1 MKVDD
6 GSKSTPGFEE
16 YWFASKVPA
25 GAGPLLAEEEAE
37 DLFFGD
43 EPP

>member
-25 GAGPLLAEEEAE
+25 GAGPLLAAEEAE
-37 DLFFGD
+37 DSFFGA